1 VDRRLVE
8 QSVALGK
15 KYQNPPN
22 GFRLNVVYPL
32 ALMLVLHVDCL
43 FLCLYANDPMCA
55 GSLPDYDDLVRD
67 SQEDVTMEDANR
79 MLNEEDE
86 PEITVRDKC
95 SGSKTSDLKIEKRGE
110 TGANPKIRPVPK
122 RADCGEGE
130 MSAPNLPRSRLD
142 SAASNVSSMP
152 TKSDTLPSL
161 YFSTAKAREAAAPP
175 RMLGGGNDPSQYW
188 RFGALSDD
196 TRHSQAFHRH
206 LYETTQNISTSF
218 DPKDLTCHACVAPHP
233 LLARA
238 GGALV

>member
-1 VDRRLVE
+1 MVDRRLVE
-8 QSVALGK
+8 QIVALGK

-22 GFRLNVVYPL
+22 VFRLSVFYPL
-32 ALMLVLHVDCL
+32 APMLVLHVNCL
-43 FLCLYANDPMCA
+43 SLYVNDFMCA

-86 PEITVRDKC
+86 PEITDRDKC
-95 SGSKTSDLKIEKRGE
+95 SGSKTSDLKIEKKGE
-110 TGANPKIRPVPK
+110 MGANPKIRPVPK

-175 RMLGGGNDPSQYW
+175 RVLGGGNDPSQYW

-196 TRHSQAFHRH
+196 TRHNQAFHRH
-206 LYETTQNISTSF
+206 LYESPRTSALRST
-218 DPKDLTCHACVAPHP
+218 P
-233 LLARA
+233 RI
-238 GGALV
+238 